1 MLLYI
6 IINASRSIQPVQIT
20 IRGKKRWTFLVLLRV
35 PNLRLLDTPPWNQ
48 LCAPEVRRTE
58 KNRKRQ

>member
-1 MLLYI
+1 MLLY

-20 IRGKKRWTFLVLLRV
+20 IREEKRRWTFLVFLRV